1 MTVLKIHASQAP
13 DFPDRIYEKIGK
25 CAGFATCCAI
35 SSFNAYTF
43 HNLGHGL
50 TLKYGIEKP
59 KEISIWDILYGK
71 VSFKQSQMTSGDTI
85 KYFLAGPLAQLAF
98 SYGYLK
104 LMQRANP
111 NSALVLGLK
120 TGNYLGIISSLL
132 TLVPTKIGKRPTDG
146 YHILEMKILEKFAH
160 IGHALNV

>member
-1 MTVLKIHASQAP
+1 MFKINASQAP
-13 DFPDRIYEKIGK
+13 DLPAHIYEKIGNFT
-25 CAGFATCCAI
+25 AFTACCAI

-59 KEISIWDILYGK
+59 KKISIWDILYGK

-85 KYFLAGPLAQLAF
+85 KYFLAGPLAQFAF

-111 NSALVLGLK
+111 NSALVLGMK

-132 TLVPTKIGKRPTDG
+132 ALVPTKIGKRQTDG
-146 YHILEMKILEKFAH
+146 YHILEMKILERFAH
-160 IGHALNV
+160 IGHAFNV